1 MRVKQIDKETAMS
14 VIELLTKRGKLI
26 DDFLLKMLKL
36 GASSEL
42 YEMAKHQIAAG
53 GKRVRPAMTV
63 LCCEA
68 VGGSDEAA
76 IPAAAGIEL
85 IHNYTLIFDDIIDR
99 SDLRRGLPTLR
110 AVYGDVMAFL
120 AGMHYREAIF
130 EAARRSAKAE
140 RIEKLFSL
148 TIRKIIEGER
158 LDVLYEQGGRGSE
171 YISKMRFKHVSEDDY
186 RRMIEAKTAVLFEA
200 ACKAGGVA
208 GGGRAPEIYGL
219 SRYGWNCGVAFQMKD
234 DILDIVGETERL
246 GKPAGKDIEE
256 HKLGNIVVLN
266 SLEEL
271 SKPERDEVLQTLR
284 SQKISDSAM
293 SNIMELI
300 SSTKAVERAYEKT
313 KFLAQRAQMSL
324 NALPPSEA
332 KHILLSLA
340 DFIIERTF

>member
-1 MRVKQIDKETAMS
+1 MS
-14 VIELLTKRGKLI
+14 VIEMLTKRGKRV
-26 DDFLLKMLKL
+26 DDFLLKMLKI

-42 YEMAKHQIAAG
+42 YEMVKHQIASG
-53 GKRVRPAMTV
+53 GKRVRPAMTM

-85 IHNYTLIFDDIIDR
+85 IHNYSLIFDDVIDR

-130 EAARRSAKAE
+130 EAARRSVKPR
-140 RIEKLFSL
+140 RIEKLFSW

-158 LDVLYEQGGRGSE
+158 LDVLYEQGGRDSE
-171 YISKMRFKHVSEDDY
+171 YIKKMRFKHISEDDY

-200 ACKAGGVA
+200 ACKAGGMV
-208 GGGRAPEIYGL
+208 GDGKAPEIHGL

-234 DILDIVGETERL
+234 DILDIVGETEQL
-246 GKPAGKDIEE
+246 GKPTGKDIEE

-271 SKPERDEVLQTLR
+271 SQPERDKVLQTLM
-284 SQKISDSAM
+284 SQGISDSAM
-293 SNIMELI
+293 SDIMKLI
-300 SSTKAVERAYEKT
+300 LSTKAVGRAYEKT
-313 KFLAQRAQMSL
+313 KFLVQRAKMSL
-324 NALPPSEA
+324 DVLPPSEA
-332 KHILLSLA
+332 KRTLLSLA
-340 DFIIERTF
+340 DFIIRRPF